1 MKCPHCHALCAP
13 GDTICFTCHQPIAG
27 RVTAAA
33 TAAADPQRAK
43 RDPAQI
49 MATLF
54 MALGVGIYAPA
65 YSQLNAAKSGRG
77 IDLNNVLGA
86 GAVGCVCGTVGYAIG
101 ALFRRR

>member
-27 RVTAAA
+27 RAAA
-33 TAAADPQRAK
+33 AAADPQQSK
-43 RDPAQI
+43 RDPARI
-49 MATLF
+49 VSTLF

-77 IDLNNVLGA
+77 IDLNQALGA
-86 GAVGCVCGTVGYAIG
+86 GAVAAVCGTVGYALG